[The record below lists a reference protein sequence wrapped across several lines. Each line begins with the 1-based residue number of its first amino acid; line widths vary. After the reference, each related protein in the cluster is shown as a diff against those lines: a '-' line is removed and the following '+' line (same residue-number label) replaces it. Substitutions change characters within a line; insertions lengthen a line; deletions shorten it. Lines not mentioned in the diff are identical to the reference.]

1 MDLNKNMVYSG
12 REKNLSEGDS
22 WDLEHLSW
30 GGVCV
35 SMVLTNVKDGSESRA
50 SNRTGR
56 VKMAPNRNSAS
67 VKAMCLDDQS
77 PSS

>member
-1 MDLNKNMVYSG
+1 
-12 REKNLSEGDS
+12 
-22 WDLEHLSW
+22 
-30 GGVCV
+30 
-35 SMVLTNVKDGSESRA
+35 MVLTNVKDGSESRA